1 MFEENQLR
9 PADTVEGGKTVKTS
23 LWVAIT
29 LAANLLGF
37 LIGYSISTATGVEPG
52 YFETAE
58 AGGYGAGAESTA
70 TEGISAEEQEYYK
83 GLTED

>member
-1 MFEENQLR
+1 M
-9 PADTVEGGKTVKTS
+9 KTR
-23 LWVAIT
+23 LWIAIT
-29 LAANLLGF
+29 LAATILGF
-37 LIGYSISTATGVEPG
+37 LLGYSISIQTGVEPG

-58 AGGYGAGAESTA
+58 AGGYGAGAESSA